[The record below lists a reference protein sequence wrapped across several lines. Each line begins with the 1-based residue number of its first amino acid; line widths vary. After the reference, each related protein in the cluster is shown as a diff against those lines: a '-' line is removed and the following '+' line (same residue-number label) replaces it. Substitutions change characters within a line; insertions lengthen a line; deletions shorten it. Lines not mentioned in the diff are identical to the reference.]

1 MAIALQSKSRTA
13 VHAAGLCSF
22 SFSFWLLTQ
31 LTNKADNAFGWHFMY
46 LTIIGLGLS
55 AMVYFLALLHDI
67 RPHPGIDHAK
77 QLCLVVAYP
86 IEALITI
93 LYWSIVLY
101 DDHLMH
107 GDDQERLPFLLDA
120 TYHLFPAIA
129 LWIEFLA
136 FSDNFKRSI
145 KHIYVIYS
153 FALLYGIWLQV
164 CYYYNGFWPYPFF
177 HLMEHHHRVAV
188 YLSSATL
195 CSFIYMTGA
204 TVHTRLH
211 LAKQHLLHQV
221 KQSDKL
227 L

>member
-1 MAIALQSKSRTA
+1 
-13 VHAAGLCSF
+13 
-22 SFSFWLLTQ
+22 
-31 LTNKADNAFGWHFMY
+31 Y

-55 AMVYFLALLHDI
+55 AIVYFLALLHDI
-67 RPHPGIDHAK
+67 RPHPSKCIDIYTSYLH
-77 QLCLVVAYP
+77 VP

-101 DDHLMH
+101 DDTLMH

-120 TYHLFPAIA
+120 TYHLFPAVA
-129 LWIEFLA
+129 LLIEFLA
-136 FSDNFKRSI
+136 FSNNFKHSI

-153 FALLYGIWLQV
+153 FALLYGVWLQV

-195 CSFIYMTGA
+195 CSFIYITGMY
-204 TVHTRLH
+204 TLI
-211 LAKQHLLHQV
+211 
-221 KQSDKL
+221 
-227 L
+227 

>member
-1 MAIALQSKSRTA
+1 MLLQSKSRTA
-13 VHAAGLCSF
+13 VHAAGLSSF

-31 LTNKADNAFGWHFMY
+31 LTNKADNAFGWHFIY

-55 AMVYFLALLHDI
+55 ALVYFLALLHDI
-67 RPHPGIDHAK
+67 RPNPRK
-77 QLCLVVAYP
+77 LF
-86 IEALITI
+86 IEALITL

-101 DDHLMH
+101 DDTLMH
-107 GDDQERLPFLLDA
+107 GDDQEKLPFLLDA
-120 TYHLFPAIA
+120 TYHLLPAIA

-136 FSDNFKRSI
+136 YSNNFKHSI

-177 HLMEHHHRVAV
+177 GLMDHHHRLAV
-188 YLSSATL
+188 YLSSATI
-195 CSFIYMTGA
+195 CSFIYITGA
-204 TVHTRLH
+204 TLH
-211 LAKQHLLHQV
+211 KKLHAPN
-221 KQSDKL
+221 DKL